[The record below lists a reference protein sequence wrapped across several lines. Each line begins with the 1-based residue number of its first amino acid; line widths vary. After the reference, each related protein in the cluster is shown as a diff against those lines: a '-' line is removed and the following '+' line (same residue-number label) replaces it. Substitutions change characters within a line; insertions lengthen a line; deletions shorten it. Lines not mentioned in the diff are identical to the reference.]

1 MELKTL
7 HKEGNKL
14 VFVIKDTDYVFVNTL
29 RRTILTETPT
39 MAIRTITIIKNT
51 SALFDEFVGHRLGLI
66 PLTTDLESYNLK
78 EECTCKN
85 AGCAKCELTITL
97 KAEGPLTVYASDL
110 KSQDPKIKAVYGKMP
125 IVKLLKGQELEFE
138 ATTGLGTGKEHAKFN
153 PGHVYYRGIPEIKVD
168 SENKAKQC
176 VKVCEGLLEYNKN
189 LEIKDYIKWN
199 EKYEQLCEEL
209 GAEITDSEND
219 FIFYLESW
227 GKLSCEEIL
236 SKALDIIDANITEL
250 VIQIEKSK

>member
-1 MELKTL
+1 MIMNYQPD
-7 HKEGNKL
+7 HKLWDRRPLEVLAKAANLPRSVDGYGNEITHNEATANTK
-14 VFVIKDTDYVFVNTL
+14 KDMHL
-29 RRTILTETPT
+29 RNGYLQ
-39 MAIRTITIIKNT
+39 
-51 SALFDEFVGHRLGLI
+51 G
-66 PLTTDLESYNLK
+66 
-78 EECTCKN
+78 
-85 AGCAKCELTITL
+85 ITL
-97 KAEGPLTVYASDL
+97 NMQKSFAEYA
-110 KSQDPKIKAVYGKMP
+110 K
-125 IVKLLKGQELEFE
+125 EFE